1 MLLHSEN
8 IILIPI
14 QSVFALSSE
23 CWVLSGEATNINI
36 KVFGWTWPGL
46 EPTIYRTRFYMHV
59 KNFVAITC
67 IEQATFWEN
76 DVCYVLDYQKLI
88 LIVLANWKHNQQVN
102 LSPH

>member
-46 EPTIYRTRFYMHV
+46 EPTIYRTRGEHAFLKCME
-59 KNFVAITC
+59 NITR
-67 IEQATFWEN
+67 FSP
-76 DVCYVLDYQKLI
+76 
-88 LIVLANWKHNQQVN
+88 
-102 LSPH
+102 LSGFPYYNMTSLTDTTPSIRHPEMMWAAL